1 MIFIY
6 GNTSK
11 NTFNVNITNRVY
23 GKPNPIKHWRKQYN
37 NNSNSKQI
45 SIDQSIVYTNS
56 NDCVGLT
63 QEVIT
68 SPECL
73 GIKNNNKCIG
83 GKSNIKRQGTTI
95 LNKKYYTSMNNYL
108 KSRNKTF
115 EQNQTKG
122 EYIKEYTYRLA
133 NSNTEQLCSGNSKGL
148 IYKPNNSS
156 FSTQGGVDSSIN
168 TLRIKNNVCIE
179 CNKSIKNYNCSC
191 VSSNGYYNKININL

>member
-11 NTFNVNITNRVY
+11 NTFNVNIPHRVY

-45 SIDQSIVYTNS
+45 SIDQSITYTNS
-56 NDCVGLT
+56 NECVGLT

-83 GKSNIKRQGTTI
+83 GKGNVKRGGTTVV
-95 LNKKYYTSMNNYL
+95 NKNYYSSRNNYL

-115 EQNQTKG
+115 EQNQSKG
-122 EYIKEYTYRLA
+122 EYIKENTYTIS
-133 NSNTEQLCSGNSKGL
+133 NSNKELCSGQPKGMV
-148 IYKPNNSS
+148 YKPSNPAFN
-156 FSTQGGVDSSIN
+156 TQGSVQASANI
-168 TLRIKNNVCIE
+168 LRKRNSVCIE
-179 CNKSIKNYNCSC
+179 CNKTLKNYNCSC